1 MMYARIV
8 AAAASGGIT
17 FDLGEGPVPATV
29 DGTEAFAELGPWD
42 HTVTSNGVTVSI
54 GGDSEFHPFE
64 SPLTLPVGMSYRY
77 TLRF

>member
-1 MMYARIV
+1 MYAQIFAR
-8 AAAASGGIT
+8 AAATGIT
-17 FDLGEGPVPATV
+17 FDIGEGPVPAVV
-29 DGTEAFAELGPWD
+29 DGLEAFAELGPWD
-42 HTVTSNGVTVSI
+42 HTVTTSGITVSI